1 MMPRNIDKL
10 LNSRDFPQ
18 CLCAKIHIAHHYWPR
33 LTTGGAARRTFFM
46 RISGKFS
53 SRAAALCVGLALA
66 GGLLASPAMAQST
79 WDGLKPDVFGDRPIA
94 DGRGMMEFS
103 APMRPADQSNVPLA
117 VKARLA
123 DGRTIKSVSF
133 IVDENPSPVAAVFE
147 LGEGRSDVSIAAKFR
162 LNEATDV
169 RAVVEASDGQL
180 YMIERHVK
188 FAGGQASCS
197 APPAGDPAE
206 IAANMGRMT
215 FEQKSASMSE
225 ASSLISQAHLQV
237 SHPNHTGMVLDQ
249 ITLLYVPLRIVTDIE
264 VNQGGDRVFAMKGS
278 MTLSQDPAIDFDF
291 RRNGASK
298 LDVVMRDSDGASWKE
313 TFPLGH
319 GS

>member
-1 MMPRNIDKL
+1 
-10 LNSRDFPQ
+10 
-18 CLCAKIHIAHHYWPR
+18 
-33 LTTGGAARRTFFM
+33 M
-46 RISGKFS
+46 RISETFP
-53 SRAAALCVGLALA
+53 SRGAALFAVLALA
-66 GGLLASPAMAQST
+66 STVFAGPAIAQST
-79 WDGLKPDVFGDRPIA
+79 WDGLKPDVYGDRPIA
-94 DGRGMMEFS
+94 DGRGLMEFS
-103 APMRPADQSNVPLA
+103 APMRPADQSNVPLS
-117 VKARLA
+117 VKAKLA

-147 LGEGRSDVSIAAKFR
+147 LGEGRSDVALAAKFR

-206 IAANMGRMT
+206 IAASMGQMT
-215 FEQKSASMSE
+215 FGQKSVSMSSS
-225 ASSLISQAHLQV
+225 SSLINEAHLEV

-264 VNQGGDRVFAMKGS
+264 VNQGGERVFAMKGS
-278 MTLSQDPAIDFDF
+278 MTLSQNPAIDFDF

-298 LDVVMRDSDGASWKE
+298 LDVVMRDSDGASWQK
-313 TFPLGH
+313 TFPIGQ